1 MPADVIIGGQWGDE
15 GKGKL
20 VDLLAKDYSAVVRF
34 SGGNNAG
41 HTVINE
47 YGKFKLHL
55 IPSGILHSKVTCVIG
70 NGCVIDPNILIEEI
84 KNLKESG
91 VAISSENLIIS
102 DKAHIILPHH
112 IEKDLAQEKARADFK
127 IGTTGRGIGPAYM
140 DKVGRSGVRMESLH
154 KWPKWSAKLGKY
166 IKSTEKILRDILNN
180 GENIMLEGAQGAL
193 LDIDHGS
200 YPYVTSSN
208 STIGGALTGT
218 GLIPADFRDILG
230 VFKAYTTRVG
240 EGPFP
245 TEINQLDKIGKHLVE
260 KGKEFGT
267 TTGRERR
274 CGWFDIESAKHSIMI
289 NGFNKIAIM
298 KLDVLDGIEKLKV
311 HMGDVSEGA
320 PTSKYE
326 TITGWKESTFG
337 ITKYEDLPNNAKIY
351 LKFLEESLNTKICII
366 STGPERDQTIHI

>member
-55 IPSGILHSKVTCVIG
+55 IPSGILHPKVTCVIG

-91 VAISSENLIIS
+91 VNISPENLIIS
-102 DKAHIILPHH
+102 DKAHIILSHH
-112 IEKDLAQEKARADFK
+112 IEKDLAQENARADFK

-154 KWPKWSAKLGKY
+154 QWPKWSAKLGKY

-180 GENIMLEGAQGAL
+180 GQNIMLEGAQGAL

-245 TEINQLDKIGKHLVE
+245 TEINQLDKVGKHLVE

-311 HMGDVSEGA
+311 HMGVVNERASS
-320 PTSKYE
+320 SKYE

-337 ITKYEDLPNNAKIY
+337 ITEYEDLPNNAKIY

-366 STGPERDQTIHI
+366 STGPERDQTIRV